1 MKLRVKTFFDFVII
15 KVRYKDKILLYK
27 VVNYISI
34 LIPQKKY
41 KENNIMKRNNVKAL
55 VLSIMLV
62 ITMAFASGCEYLPPF
77 IKDILPGGHI
87 NSSTTENPEAEVL
100 SIELDTSN
108 VKTEFIFG
116 EPFTYEGLKVTAKMS
131 DGTTQ
136 LVNLDDCTIS
146 TPDMTASGSRVVNV
160 RYEGKIARYQIQIRS
175 KKIPTISQTPL
186 LTIEG
191 EKETEPYRVEA
202 ESIDMSMSHL
212 KKPAGATSFVGEV
225 SAEETS
231 ITSGNQYLTNYGV
244 VQNYF
249 GFTFTSD
256 AEYVGVTM
264 ILRVANPTDNTI
276 DLSESIKMY
285 MDHTTQD
292 DQDFGEV
299 EVGPWQI
306 NPGALAW
313 TDVILH
319 NIVIPQGT
327 HKLSFEVLSESV
339 VNIDYIDFLVGMDYV
354 NDVIEFSEQT
364 TIIKEFED
372 LDTEK
377 AFTREDVAAHHG
389 LKAGQLFVETP
400 YTDYPSNPTSGGKSV
415 GALGPGSQLSTTL
428 RLAEP
433 ATIKI
438 SFDAVNPSFADY
450 YLDSD
455 WKFHIDGYRLEMI
468 EHTLISAGGREG
480 EQWWNW
486 QTTSLGVYNLP
497 AGDHL
502 FTVIAGGGGSCNV
515 DHFTFEVISWGEYD
529 ETGKNLDEQLHK
541 KTCESPCPLCGKCLD
556 EECEHDVCVEK
567 CDCKYDGVLS
577 LDTVSKSEAET
588 WSMEGVITRE
598 DHLAIGTPAGTY
610 KTEFGN
616 GQTCIF
622 AIGDGTVFTLKL
634 YVVEAGKYQIALHGA
649 QGGDASTLKFTMDGV
664 EVSATGSLAT
674 APGAYHDWQTM
685 TLDMVELTKGEHTF
699 VINFVNSNGN
709 IDGVTFTPEA
719 LISNHACENAC
730 PECGK
735 CLNAECAEEVCA
747 DKCQGHEA
755 TCACVKCGKCISGC
769 EGHEQCD
776 CPFDVVLSATE
787 TVKSEAE
794 TWSMEGVITRED
806 HLAIGTPAGTYKT
819 EFGNGQTCIY
829 AIGNGTVFTLKL
841 SVPVEGDWNIVM
853 IGTQGGPASNLKFT
867 MDGVEIAASGD
878 YSTAWG
884 EWHDWREVKL
894 DTVHLTQGVHTFVIN
909 FVSSNGNID
918 GITFTH
924 Q

>member
-1 MKLRVKTFFDFVII
+1 MK
-15 KVRYKDKILLYK
+15 
-27 VVNYISI
+27 S
-34 LIPQKKY
+34 
-41 KENNIMKRNNVKAL
+41 NNVKAL

-62 ITMAFASGCEYLPPF
+62 LTTAFASGCEYLPSF

-116 EPFTYEGLKVTAKMS
+116 EPFIYEGLKVTAKMS
-131 DGTTQ
+131 DGTTR
-136 LVNLDDCTIS
+136 LVDLDDCTIS

-160 RYEGKIARYQIQIRS
+160 RYEGKMARYQIQISS
-175 KKIPTISQTPL
+175 KQVPSISETPL

-191 EKETEPYRVEA
+191 EKETEAYRVEA

-212 KKPAGATSFVGEV
+212 KKPAGATSFIGEV

-276 DLSESIKMY
+276 DLSESINMY
-285 MDHTTQD
+285 MDHTTQG
-292 DQDFGEV
+292 DQEFGEV
-299 EVGPWQI
+299 EVGNWQI
-306 NPGALAW
+306 NPGALTW

-339 VNIDYIDFLVGMDYV
+339 VDIDYIDFFVGMDYV

-377 AFTREDVAAHHG
+377 AFTREDVAACHG
-389 LKAGQLFVETP
+389 LKAGQLFIEAP
-400 YTDYPSNPTSGGKSV
+400 NYDYPSNPTSGGKSV

-428 RLAEP
+428 RLAKP
-433 ATIKI
+433 ATVKI
-438 SFDAVNPSFADY
+438 LFDAVNPSFADY

-455 WKFHIDGYRLEMI
+455 WKFHIDGYRLERI
-468 EHTLISAGGREG
+468 EHKLISAGGGEG
-480 EQWWNW
+480 AQWWNW

-502 FTVIAGGGGSCNV
+502 FTVLAGGGGACNV

-529 ETGKNLDEQLHK
+529 ETGKNLDEQHLHK

-577 LDTVSKSEAET
+577 LGAVSKSEAET
-588 WSMEGVITRE
+588 WSMEGVITRG
-598 DHLAIGTPAGTY
+598 DHLAAGTPAGTY

-616 GQTCIF
+616 GQTCIY

-674 APGAYHDWQTM
+674 KPGAYHDWQVM
-685 TLDMVELTKGEHTF
+685 TLDMVELTKG
-699 VINFVNSNGN
+699 
-709 IDGVTFTPEA
+709 A
-719 LISNHACENAC
+719 
-730 PECGK
+730 
-735 CLNAECAEEVCA
+735 
-747 DKCQGHEA
+747 
-755 TCACVKCGKCISGC
+755 
-769 EGHEQCD
+769 
-776 CPFDVVLSATE
+776 
-787 TVKSEAE
+787 
-794 TWSMEGVITRED
+794 
-806 HLAIGTPAGTYKT
+806 
-819 EFGNGQTCIY
+819 
-829 AIGNGTVFTLKL
+829 
-841 SVPVEGDWNIVM
+841 
-853 IGTQGGPASNLKFT
+853 
-867 MDGVEIAASGD
+867 
-878 YSTAWG
+878 
-884 EWHDWREVKL
+884 
-894 DTVHLTQGVHTFVIN
+894 HTFVIN

-918 GITFTH
+918 GVTFTPVAA
-924 Q
+924 